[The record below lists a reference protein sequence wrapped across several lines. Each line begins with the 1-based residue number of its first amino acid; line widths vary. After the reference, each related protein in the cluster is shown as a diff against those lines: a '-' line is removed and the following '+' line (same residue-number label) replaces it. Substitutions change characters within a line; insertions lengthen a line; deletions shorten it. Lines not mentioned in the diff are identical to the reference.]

1 MGQGLQD
8 FYQQAQKRGFA
19 RDFQFRVIQIGG
31 SKLKDEDF
39 VLIKTATLPGRDM
52 QIQQV
57 PFMGVSFNIPGSPI
71 FTGSD
76 NWDVTFH
83 ATQDFL
89 IRDEFEK
96 LQSDIFDMQK
106 VGTIGK
112 GGVSNLSLPG
122 VERTIQLDLIGDN
135 LTTIRSYFLIGCF
148 IRSVSEI
155 SYDLQGAG
163 KPVDFKAGLSYQY
176 WTTSPE
182 GISTV
187 NNK

>member
-39 VLIKTATLPGRDM
+39 VLIKTATLPGRDL

-57 PFMGVSFNIPGSPI
+57 PFMGVVFNIPGSPI

-76 NWDVTFH
+76 NWEVTFH

-135 LTTIRSYFLIGCF
+135 LSTIRSYFLIGCF
-148 IRSVSEI
+148 IRNVT
-155 SYDLQGAG
+155 LH
-163 KPVDFKAGLSYQY
+163 LS
-176 WTTSPE
+176 
-182 GISTV
+182 
-187 NNK
+187 